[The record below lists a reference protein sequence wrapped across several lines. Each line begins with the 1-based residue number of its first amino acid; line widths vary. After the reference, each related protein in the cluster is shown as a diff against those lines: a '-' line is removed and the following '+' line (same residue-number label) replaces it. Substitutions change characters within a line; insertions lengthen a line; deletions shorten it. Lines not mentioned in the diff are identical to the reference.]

1 MYTSFL
7 VLALFSLALGWL
19 LLLSLSFFSAFF
31 LLVFSGWWDS
41 VRVFLVLFFFCLVF
55 SRFFIKSGRA
65 WRGCINYCTIWEFEG
80 GGR

>member
-19 LLLSLSFFSAFF
+19 LLFSLSFFFCLFF
-31 LLVFSGWWDS
+31 VFSGWRDS

-55 SRFFIKSGRA
+55 SRFLLKASELG
-65 WRGCINYCTIWEFEG
+65 EDV
-80 GGR
+80 